1 MVEPAKGTAV
11 RDVELWVDGQHVAS
25 GPVAGL
31 IAWDTRSVEDGSH
44 DLRLVAVEDSAIET
58 RSAFRATVT
67 VFNSDRRIEVAEVSR
82 DVEYGEPIVLAGS
95 AEGATQV
102 EVRRGHQLLGAADVE
117 DSRWSVAVPSE
128 SLGMGQVSVI
138 VRAVY
143 PGGRGVRSEPL
154 AITVREPAL
163 VPAALADGPLGEG
176 LRAVV
181 RGKSGEARELVVTE
195 LNGVLKEIGKEEPA
209 RGEKERPKG
218 GGKDRSRAAR
228 KDPSKDGG
236 EGESVTLTGSLKIK
250 KAGFHQLAIAS
261 DGWLKVSLH
270 GKVVAEATLASGG
283 PETFVPIGLEAGW
296 HPIEIELRPAGR
308 RPFLKVV
315 MAGEQVPGVL
325 GKGNLAH

>member
-1 MVEPAKGTAV
+1 
-11 RDVELWVDGQHVAS
+11 
-25 GPVAGL
+25 
-31 IAWDTRSVEDGSH
+31 
-44 DLRLVAVEDSAIET
+44 
-58 RSAFRATVT
+58 VT

-138 VRAVY
+138 VRALY
-143 PGGRGVRSEPL
+143 LGGRGVRSEPL

-181 RGKSGEARELVVTE
+181 REKSGEARELVVTE

-283 PETFVPIGLEAGW
+283 LETFVPLGLEAGW
-296 HPIEIELRPAGR
+296 HPIEIELRPAGN
-308 RPFLKVV
+308 RPLLKVV
-315 MAGEQVPGVL
+315 MAGEQVPDVL
-325 GKGNLAH
+325 AKEVLAYR